1 MIAYIFETPEEME
14 VNEEYI
20 VVPTFKMIGDIG
32 GTISIFIGFA
42 FSPLVTRTLMYCQ
55 YFINMMYMKLISSK
69 LKEGLKSGREC
80 A

>member
-32 GTISIFIGFA
+32 GTIGIFIGFA

-69 LKEGLKSGREC
+69 LKEGRKSGREC

>member
-32 GTISIFIGFA
+32 GTIGIFIGFA